1 MGGFIKFGTARKC
14 PIHNAVAL
22 EAAAMLE
29 ASGYFAKQSV
39 VDNLNYAA
47 VEESIRWDYIRRMID
62 EDWKQEISPI
72 TLAGIRE
79 AKRGGELT
87 GRHIAGGNGRKT
99 YGYASIVEK
108 NHKLVIARIQNKMAI
123 ARGVANGAGEYAQKA
138 ESKDIHGVLDSLPS
152 IGRAFIE
159 DSQRI
164 GEQQKTQKRIE
175 DQSNDSG
182 TTNTESS
189 EDGTY
194 HAN

>member
-39 VDNLNYAA
+39 LDNLNYAA
-47 VEESIRWDYIRRMID
+47 VEESIRWDYVRRMID
-62 EDWKQEISPI
+62 EDWEQEISPI
-72 TLAGIRE
+72 TQAGIRE

-108 NHKLVIARIQNKMAI
+108 NRKLVIARIEKKMAVSK
-123 ARGVANGAGEYAQKA
+123 GLANGAGKYAKKA
-138 ESKDIHGVLDSLPS
+138 YSKDVHGVLDSMPD
-152 IGRAFIE
+152 IERAFVE
-159 DSQRI
+159 DSQSPD
-164 GEQQKTQKRIE
+164 EQQKQIGSK
-175 DQSNDSG
+175 
-182 TTNTESS
+182 
-189 EDGTY
+189 
-194 HAN
+194 